1 MKAMILCAGYGK
13 RLRPLTKKN
22 PKPLLK
28 IGNETL
34 LSNTIKFLKFFGVKE
49 IVINVH
55 YLGNKIKEY
64 IDKNKFNL
72 SITIIEEKEN
82 ILDTGGG
89 VLNVIN
95 HFLNEPF
102 LIVNPVTV
110 WCSDYLLE
118 LKLMVKEFFLNKKSK
133 CSMLIVDKKKSFDK
147 NLKGD
152 FNLENNLID
161 RKEKDELKYIFTG
174 LQIIK
179 PEVFYDLSDKI
190 FSINKIWDK
199 LIESKELQGI
209 ESNINF
215 LHVSTLTIYKN
226 LLEKKFKR

>member
-1 MKAMILCAGYGK
+1 M
-13 RLRPLTKKN
+13 
-22 PKPLLK
+22 
-28 IGNETL
+28 E
-34 LSNTIKFLKFFGVKE
+34 
-49 IVINVH
+49 
-55 YLGNKIKEY
+55 
-64 IDKNKFNL
+64 
-72 SITIIEEKEN
+72 
-82 ILDTGGG
+82 
-89 VLNVIN
+89 
-95 HFLNEPF
+95 
-102 LIVNPVTV
+102 
-110 WCSDYLLE
+110 
-118 LKLMVKEFFLNKKSK
+118 KEFFLNKKSK

-161 RKEKDELKYIFTG
+161 RKEKDEFKYIFTG

-179 PEVFYDLSDKI
+179 PEVFYELNDKI

>member
-1 MKAMILCAGYGK
+1 MI
-13 RLRPLTKKN
+13 
-22 PKPLLK
+22 K
-28 IGNETL
+28 ISL
-34 LSNTIKFLKFFGVKE
+34 I
-49 IVINVH
+49 
-55 YLGNKIKEY
+55 Y
-64 IDKNKFNL
+64 

-95 HFLNEPF
+95 HFSNKPF
-102 LIVNPVTV
+102 LIINPDTV
-110 WCSDYLLE
+110 WNSDYLLE
-118 LKLMVKEFFLNKKSK
+118 LKLMEKEFFLSTKSK

-152 FNLENNLID
+152 FNLENNLVS
-161 RKEKDELKYIFTG
+161 RKKKDELKYIYTG

-179 PEVFYDLSDKI
+179 PEVFYELDSKI
-190 FSINKIWDK
+190 FSINKIWNK
-199 LIESKELQGI
+199 LIKSNELQGI

-215 LHVSTLTIYKN
+215 LHVSTLNIYKS

>member
-13 RLRPLTKKN
+13 RLHPLTKQK

-28 IGNETL
+28 IGHETL
-34 LSNTIKFLKFFGVKE
+34 LSNTIKFLKFFGIKE

-55 YLGNKIKEY
+55 YLGNKIKDY

-95 HFLNEPF
+95 HFSNKPF
-102 LIVNPVTV
+102 LIINPDTV
-110 WCSDYLLE
+110 WNSDYLLE
-118 LKLMVKEFFLNKKSK
+118 LKLMEKEFFLSTKSK

-152 FNLENNLID
+152 FNLENNLVS
-161 RKEKDELKYIFTG
+161 RKKKDELKYIYTG

-179 PEVFYDLSDKI
+179 PEVFYELDSKI
-190 FSINKIWDK
+190 FSINKIWNK
-199 LIESKELQGI
+199 LIKSNELQGI

-215 LHVSTLTIYKN
+215 LHVSDINIYKS
-226 LLEKKFKR
+226 LLNKNFKY